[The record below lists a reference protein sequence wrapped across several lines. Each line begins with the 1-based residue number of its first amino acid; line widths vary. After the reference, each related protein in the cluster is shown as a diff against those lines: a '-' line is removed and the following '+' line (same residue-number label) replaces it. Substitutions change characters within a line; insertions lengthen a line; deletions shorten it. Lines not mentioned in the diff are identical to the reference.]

1 MSGMFCC
8 VIYQLSNTLSIEL
21 FLSQS
26 DVLKCLSPLS
36 RCKSTTAL
44 LYACKYETGSKGKC
58 INLGNEWLTP
68 NEFEDRAGS
77 KAKKYLSR

>member
-1 MSGMFCC
+1 MSGMFCF
-8 VIYQLSNTLSIEL
+8 VTFETPYELKGFLSNSE
-21 FLSQS
+21 
-26 DVLKCLSPLS
+26 VYNCLISFS